1 MRYLFGGAYRW
12 WGLFSEFYGIMRTVF
27 LSLFRLWCKDYQCM
41 NFLSAGTKKKLAAVE
56 RWPLAE
62 GRNVKA
68 KPLQQTSLDNWIR
81 LCRP

>member
-1 MRYLFGGAYRW
+1 
-12 WGLFSEFYGIMRTVF
+12 
-27 LSLFRLWCKDYQCM
+27 M
-41 NFLSAGTKKKLAAVE
+41 NFLSAGTKEKVAAVE

>member
-1 MRYLFGGAYRW
+1 
-12 WGLFSEFYGIMRTVF
+12 
-27 LSLFRLWCKDYQCM
+27 M

-68 KPLQQTSLDNWIR
+68 KPLQQTSLDNWNR

>member
-1 MRYLFGGAYRW
+1 
-12 WGLFSEFYGIMRTVF
+12 
-27 LSLFRLWCKDYQCM
+27 M

-68 KPLQQTSLDNWIR
+68 KPLQQTSLDN
-81 LCRP
+81 